1 MQLNILE
8 HLDSRFISQDR
19 RGEQGT
25 GSWDHKQVKN
35 CSVDS
40 VQQPEFDL
48 FSQSGAT
55 SIKVCKASV
64 VIEGAGEEG
73 RATLLGGNLGK
84 RHKIWG

>member
-19 RGEQGT
+19 TGEQGT
-25 GSWDHKQVKN
+25 SSWDHKQLKN

-55 SIKVCKASV
+55 SIKGCKASV
-64 VIEGAGEEG
+64 VIEGAGEED

-84 RHKIWG
+84 GHKIWG